1 MIANYNIS
9 CSNNPDNCFCL
20 LFSQQT
26 PRGVKFSFCA
36 LLERFHI
43 FSLLL
48 YHKNT
53 CISIE
58 NMLKYIKIITI
69 LQKAKNFMKFLM
81 VDKVVQKDSHTMN
94 ILHSHSHYEIYIL
107 TKGQRTY
114 FFYNTLYTIKAPACI
129 VIPPF
134 VMHKTEGGGYERY
147 NINVLPKYLDETEK
161 GLLQSKAI
169 IPISLP
175 ENDNKTVLR
184 LLELLMEFQ
193 EQDERYNEY
202 MSRACFNSILS
213 IINKNAAAPQELPP
227 TTPLPPLLLKM
238 IDFFNHHYQEKI
250 TLDVLSN
257 EFFVSKTTV
266 IYNFKKHMN
275 LSPMDY
281 LLNVRLS
288 KAKEL
293 LLSPQKIS
301 IEKMSE
307 LCGFSSANY
316 FTECFKRK
324 EGMPP
329 TEFRKFIFQET

>member
-1 MIANYNIS
+1 
-9 CSNNPDNCFCL
+9 
-20 LFSQQT
+20 
-26 PRGVKFSFCA
+26 
-36 LLERFHI
+36 
-43 FSLLL
+43 
-48 YHKNT
+48 
-53 CISIE
+53 
-58 NMLKYIKIITI
+58 
-69 LQKAKNFMKFLM
+69 MKFLM
-81 VDKVVQKDSHTMN
+81 IDKVAQKEAHTMN

-114 FFYNTLYTIKAPACI
+114 FFYNALYTIKAPACI

-147 NINVLPKYLDETEK
+147 NINVLPKYLNETEK
-161 GLLQSKAI
+161 EILQSKAVV
-169 IPISLP
+169 PFSFP
-175 ENDNKTVLR
+175 ESDNKAVLR

-193 EQDERYNEY
+193 EQDEPYNEY
-202 MSRACFNSILS
+202 MSRACFNSILAL
-213 IINKNAAAPQELPP
+213 INKNATAPQELPP
-227 TTPLPPLLLKM
+227 SNSFPTLLLKIM
-238 IDFFNHHYQEKI
+238 DYFNRHYQEKI
-250 TLDVLSN
+250 TLDVLAD

-266 IYNFKKHMN
+266 IYNFKKHMK

-293 LLSPQKIS
+293 LLSPQKMS

-307 LCGFSSANY
+307 MCGFSSANY

-329 TEFRKFIFQET
+329 TEFRKFFFQER